1 MKPIR
6 MLVPLMA
13 AMLYSCGDSASTQES
28 VNYSVMT
35 VRPDTVTLNELYSA
49 SIKGRQDIEIY
60 PQVYGTITKVCVKEG
75 QRVRKGQALFIIDQV
90 PYKAAMQ
97 TAEANVSA
105 ARSHVETARLELD
118 SKQMLFNE
126 KVVSDYELANAKNA
140 FNVAQAQLKQAEAQA
155 IQARNSLSY
164 TTVSSPA
171 DGVVGTLPYRVGALV
186 SPQLPQP
193 LTTVSDNS
201 QMYVYFSLSEK
212 DLQSLIRQ
220 YGSTD
225 KMLTNMPRLGLQLS
239 DGTMYEGEGHIE
251 AVSGVLNA
259 STGSGQL
266 RAVFDN
272 RDGILLT
279 GGTGNVIL
287 PHKLTGAISI
297 PQSATYELQDKIF
310 VYTVVN
316 GKARSTPITVHPVSD
331 GKTYTVTEGLKD
343 GDVIVTTGVGMIKN
357 GDTVN
362 INQENKREDKQ

>member
-1 MKPIR
+1 
-6 MLVPLMA
+6 
-13 AMLYSCGDSASTQES
+13 
-28 VNYSVMT
+28 
-35 VRPDTVTLNELYSA
+35 
-49 SIKGRQDIEIY
+49 
-60 PQVYGTITKVCVKEG
+60 
-75 QRVRKGQALFIIDQV
+75 
-90 PYKAAMQ
+90 MQ

-310 VYTVVN
+310 VYTVVD

-343 GDVIVTTGVGMIKN
+343 GDVIVFATPVYFYNMSGRLKTLIDRCCARFLEMKNKEFYFIATMGEDRRDLMERAFDSIRGFLMGCPHPVEKGVIAATKVLSRGDINNSPALQEAYDMGKN
-357 GDTVN
+357 V
-362 INQENKREDKQ
+362 

>member
-1 MKPIR
+1 MKPLFL
-6 MLVPLMA
+6 LVPLMA
-13 AMLYSCGDSASTQES
+13 AVISSCGESSSTQES
-28 VNYSVMT
+28 VDYSVMT
-35 VRPDTVTLNELYSA
+35 VKSDTVTLNELYSA

-60 PQVYGTITKVCVKEG
+60 PQVSGTITKVCVKEG
-75 QRVRKGQALFIIDQV
+75 QKVRKGQTLFVIDQV
-90 PYKAAMQ
+90 PYRAALQ

-105 ARSHVETARLELD
+105 AWSNLETARLEMD

-126 KVVSDYELANAKNA
+126 KIVSDYDLSNAKNA
-140 FNVAQAQLKQAEAQA
+140 YNVAMAQLKQAEAQA

-171 DGVVGTLPYRVGALV
+171 DGVVGTLPYRTGALL
-186 SPQLPQP
+186 SPQISQP

-220 YGSTD
+220 YGSMD
-225 KMLTNMPRLGLQLS
+225 KMLSGMPDVGLQLS
-239 DGTMYEGEGHIE
+239 DGTLYDGTGYIE
-251 AVSGVLNA
+251 AASGVLNA

-266 RAVFDN
+266 RAVFEN
-272 RDGILLT
+272 KDGLLIT

-287 PHKLTGAISI
+287 PHKMSGAISI

-310 VYTVVN
+310 VYTVVD
-316 GKARSTPITVHPVSD
+316 GKAQSVLITVHPVSD
-331 GKTYTVTEGLKD
+331 GKTYTVTSGLND
-343 GDVIVTTGVGMIKN
+343 GDVIVTSGVGMIKN

-362 INQENKREDKQ
+362 LNKAN